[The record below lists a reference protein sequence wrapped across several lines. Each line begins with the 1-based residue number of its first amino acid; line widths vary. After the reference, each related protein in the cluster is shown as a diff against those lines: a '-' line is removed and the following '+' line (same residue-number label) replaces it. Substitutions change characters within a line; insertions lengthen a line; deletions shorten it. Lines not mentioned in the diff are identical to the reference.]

1 MLPLTLTV
9 GIAVPEVVTQLD
21 AELDPDTLKVGEE
34 DSVPVPHPEVVVD
47 GDGEGD
53 SVEVTHPDALT
64 EDVEDTD
71 TLAVSP
77 PVFDPVTEAEEVREP
92 RGEDEMEVVRDP
104 DGQDVEE
111 VLCDTLGDTLVVVH
125 KLGEREPEVDA
136 ELDNE
141 VDWEGVWVPVPL
153 YVLLTDTLPVVDSE
167 GVKVVEIVKLFVA
180 EGVEDPDTLG
190 LGDGEPV
197 VQDVGV

>member
-1 MLPLTLTV
+1 M
-9 GIAVPEVVTQLD
+9 GIAVPEAVTQLD
-21 AELDPDTLKVGEE
+21 AELVPDKVTLGDE
-34 DSVPVPHPEVVVD
+34 DSVPVLHPEVVVD
-47 GDGEGD
+47 GDGEGE

-111 VLCDTLGDTLVVVH
+111 LLCDTLGDTLVVVH

-141 VDWEGVWVPVPL
+141 VDWEGDRVPVAL

-190 LGDGEPV
+190 LGEGEPV

>member
-1 MLPLTLTV
+1 M
-9 GIAVPEVVTQLD
+9 GIAVPEAVTQLD
-21 AELDPDTLKVGEE
+21 AELDPDNVTLGDE
-34 DSVPVPHPEVVVD
+34 DSVPVLHPEVVVD
-47 GDGEGD
+47 GDGEGE

-77 PVFDPVTEAEEVREP
+77 PVFDPVTEAEEDWEP

-111 VLCDTLGDTLVVVH
+111 WLCDTLGDTLVVVH

-141 VDWEGVWVPVPL
+141 VD
-153 YVLLTDTLPVVDSE
+153 
-167 GVKVVEIVKLFVA
+167 
-180 EGVEDPDTLG
+180 
-190 LGDGEPV
+190 
-197 VQDVGV
+197 